1 MIHQVI
7 TAPQNESKQKA
18 RQRGE
23 RVIETAVGAASDA
36 AALERSIDARM
47 PLNLLRP
54 VATRVQKIYVLKDRD
69 AGEFVYERV
78 VRVFLDVQRQL
89 QMSRHLLADE

>member
-1 MIHQVI
+1 MIHQVV
-7 TAPQNESKQKA
+7 TAPQNESKRKA

-23 RVIETAVGAASDA
+23 RVIGTAVGATSDA
-36 AALERSIDARM
+36 AALERSIDATM

-54 VATRVQKIYVLKDRD
+54 VATRVQKIYALKDRD
-69 AGEFVYERV
+69 TGELVYERV

-89 QMSRHLLADE
+89 QISLHRLADE